1 MNENKKMKDNI
12 EFSSAHMTG
21 VCNTLMELCNI
32 TAISG
37 SECNAIESFKGLFGK
52 HFDNIYADKIGNI
65 IMVKKCGKENA
76 KRLLLDAHL
85 DTIGLMVTG
94 VYDDG
99 FVSVCSIGG
108 IDTRIL
114 PASEVTIYGSEQI
127 YGVVVSTPPHLST
140 GSSVPK
146 MESILIDTGINDES
160 IKEKIHVGDYV
171 KIRGDFM
178 VVNDYAFSAGLD
190 DRACLCSCID
200 AVINANNLEY
210 DVYVVASC
218 MEETGAFGARTA
230 LFDIEPDIAIAT
242 DVNFGREPGVE
253 KRYSIEC
260 KKGPSIDLSVILD
273 RELSNA
279 IIEIAKRNE
288 IPYQIVVEAGR
299 TGTNADYFSITGKGT
314 RLALMSLPLKG
325 MHTPSE
331 CVSLEDICSLS
342 KILTKVI
349 ESKEREL
356 WN

>member
-1 MNENKKMKDNI
+1 MNEIKKTKDTVA
-12 EFSSAHMTG
+12 FACDHMNS
-21 VCNTLMELCNI
+21 VCGTLRELCSI
-32 TAISG
+32 VAISG
-37 SECNAIESFKGLFGK
+37 SEYSALSSFKELFGE
-52 HFDNIYADKIGNI
+52 HFDSIYSDRVGNI

-85 DTIGLMVTG
+85 DTIGMMVTE
-94 VYDDG
+94 VHDDG
-99 FVSVCSIGG
+99 FLSVCGIGG

-114 PASEVTIYGSEQI
+114 PASEVTIYADTPI

-140 GSSVPK
+140 GSKMPK
-146 MESILIDTGINDES
+146 MEDILIDTGINDES
-160 IKEKIHVGDYV
+160 IKDKIHVGDYV
-171 KIRGDFM
+171 KIRGDFTL
-178 VVNDYAFSAGLD
+178 VGDYVICAGLD

-200 AVINANNLEY
+200 AVINASNLEY

-218 MEETGAFGARTA
+218 MEETGAFSARNA
-230 LFDIEPDIAIAT
+230 VFDIQPDITIAT
-242 DVNFGREPGVE
+242 DVNFGREPNVE

-260 KKGPSIDLSVILD
+260 KKGPSIDLSSILD

-279 IIEIAKRNE
+279 IIDIARKND
-288 IPYQIVVEAGR
+288 IPYQIVVEASR
-299 TGTNADYFSITGKGT
+299 TGTNADIISITGKGT

-331 CVSLEDICSLS
+331 CVSLQDICSLS

-349 ESKEREL
+349 ETKEREL